1 MFERPSFTVVQH
13 PQPPVV
19 RRTFT
24 RSVLLLSAALVLP
37 FASAQTAPPNPAQP
51 APTQP
56 ATTQPVPVQPVPVQA
71 APASSTP
78 AKPSTLAAP
87 ASAGSLNVSSALAVE
102 VSGAVKG
109 RLISCPKGLKL
120 SGSAVCLYT
129 KNTLPALRSLLRGK
143 LSGRIASDWKTSAAN
158 RSSSLIVKSGGQNAF
173 VLLAEISATE
183 TLVVLDSVAQTTS
196 AAPAARPAT
205 PAGIVK
211 GAQYV
216 LDSDLKGLVNV
227 AAVGG
232 GTYRMAS
239 VSGGPV
245 LTVTSGKKAATLGGG
260 NVELP
265 LAPVSD
271 GKNLIFPVD
280 ALRALACTVTP
291 AQVGVTVACGA
302 ASASIRPIV
311 F

>member
-1 MFERPSFTVVQH
+1 MFERPSFTVAQRPLPSVA
-13 PQPPVV
+13 
-19 RRTFT
+19 RRTIT
-24 RSVLLLSAALVLP
+24 PSVLLLSVALILP
-37 FASAQTAPPNPAQP
+37 CASAQTAPPKPAQP
-51 APTQP
+51 APTPPASAQP
-56 ATTQPVPVQPVPVQA
+56 APAQA
-71 APASSTP
+71 APATP
-78 AKPSTLAAP
+78 APAKAATTP
-87 ASAGSLNVSSALAVE
+87 AAAGTGALSVSSALAVE

-109 RLISCPKGLKL
+109 RIILCPKGLKL
-120 SGSAVCLYT
+120 SGSAVCLYA

-143 LSGRIASDWKTSAAN
+143 LSGRIASDWKTSAAS
-158 RSSSLIVKSGGQNAF
+158 RSSSLIVKSGTQNAF
-173 VLLAEISATE
+173 VLLAEISPTE
-183 TLVVLDSVAQTTS
+183 TLVVLDSVTQTVA

-245 LTVTSGKKAATLGGG
+245 LTVTSGKKTATLGGG

-265 LAPVSD
+265 LAPISD
-271 GKNLIFPVD
+271 GKNLIFPID